1 MFFVD
6 YRQGLHEMDV
16 KKAKYF
22 VVDHSTLGS
31 QCCMWSIAEG
41 GWGKGVFNLIL
52 SLWYACKGLRKSNNL
67 Q

>member
-16 KKAKYF
+16 KKAEYF
-22 VVDHSTLGS
+22 VVDHSMLGS

-41 GWGKGVFNLIL
+41 G
-52 SLWYACKGLRKSNNL
+52 
-67 Q
+67 